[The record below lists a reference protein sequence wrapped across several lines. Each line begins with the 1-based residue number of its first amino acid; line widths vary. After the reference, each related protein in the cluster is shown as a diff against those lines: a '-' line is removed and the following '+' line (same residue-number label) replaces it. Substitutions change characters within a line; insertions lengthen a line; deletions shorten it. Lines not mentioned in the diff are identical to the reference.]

1 MNSFNSIKKPTYFY
15 LPDGKIVINYMYGWP
30 KQPHSNITKI
40 IYIFPDY
47 DKKRNYSNK
56 KHSVTEKDRI
66 ESIKHTAKVYELTY
80 LKEKKEKE
88 IASLK
93 YYRNKYS
100 ISRIAELEKDIED
113 IENSI
118 NKNKNSI
125 HPYFYNTQTT
135 IYPHQQEVI
144 SDILNEIAHIT
155 QAKFIASNPEF
166 DADIKFGFYD
176 DFHIS
181 HGSIEFSYTTRGFA
195 TYPSGYSTPIK
206 KINIDEQYQYSGTI
220 FLNLSSHQYYKII
233 HQNDL
238 DNYIKTEGNIGDAF
252 NFKDNGTVLI
262 IKKTNTL
269 IETLKNNKYQP
280 GTYHYKVVLHEVG
293 HALGLSHSWQY
304 LEYKDKNHVLA
315 SLKYSVMGYDIPTS
329 EHADFGGLY
338 PMTFMLLD
346 ILLLQQLY
354 GENMTTRLENNIY
367 GFHSNTGRVAYSL
380 KSIEDKLVSCI
391 WDSGG
396 IDTLDFSLYTVNQV
410 INLNEGSFSD
420 IGGLRS
426 NISIAYKTI
435 IENAIGGSGH
445 DTIIGNSANNELIGG
460 DGNDTINGGLGND
473 HLYGGMGND
482 ILYGDI
488 GNDYLYGGIG
498 DDILHGGMGNDI
510 LHGSMGNDYLYGNK
524 GNDKLFGGDGDDT
537 LVDYYGNN
545 TFIGGKGND
554 LLFSISKAGRNELQ
568 GGEGNDIF
576 YCGLGTNLLYGEQ
589 GNDTFNFL
597 CYKGAKSYN
606 LIFDF
611 NTNED
616 KIIFVDQNYKK
627 IDISKMKRVEQLSG
641 NENEIVLHNDIHT
654 NKTTITISTANNDHH
669 STIFIKLEG
678 ILSYNDLLDI

>member
-40 IYIFPDY
+40 TYIFPDY

-56 KHSVTEKDRI
+56 KYSVTEKDRI
-66 ESIKHTAKVYELTY
+66 ESIKHIAKVNELTY
-80 LKEKKEKE
+80 FKNKKEKE
-88 IASLK
+88 IVLLK
-93 YYRNKYS
+93 YNENIYS
-100 ISRIAELEKDIED
+100 KRKIAILEKE
-113 IENSI
+113 IENI
-118 NKNKNSI
+118 ENDIIFYKNSI
-125 HPYFYNTQTT
+125 HLFFYTTQTT
-135 IYPHQQEVI
+135 IYLHQQGVI
-144 SDILNEIAHIT
+144 SDILKEISHIT
-155 QAKFIASNPEF
+155 PIEFIASDPEY
-166 DADIKFGFYD
+166 DAELKFGFYD
-176 DFHIS
+176 DFYIHN
-181 HGSIEFSYTTRGFA
+181 GSREFSYTTRGFA
-195 TYPSGYSTPIK
+195 TYPSWYLPSKK

-220 FLNLSSHQYYKII
+220 FLNLSSHQYHKII
-233 HQNDL
+233 HKNDL
-238 DNYIKTEGNIGDAF
+238 NHYIETEGNIGDVF

-269 IETLKNNKYQP
+269 IEKLKNSKYQP
-280 GTYHYKVVLHEVG
+280 GTYEYKVLLHEIG
-293 HALGLSHSWQY
+293 HALGLNHSWQY

-315 SLKYSVMGYDIPTS
+315 SFKYSVMGYRMPTS

-338 PMTFMLLD
+338 PMTFMLVD
-346 ILLLQQLY
+346 ILLLQYLY
-354 GENMTTRLENNIY
+354 GENMTARIENNIY
-367 GFHSNTGRVAYSL
+367 GFNSNTGIDAYSL
-380 KSIEDKLVSCI
+380 NSIEDKLVSCI
-391 WDSGG
+391 WDAGG
-396 IDTLDFSLYTVNQV
+396 IDTLDFSQYNVNQV

-445 DTIIGNSANNELIGG
+445 DTIIGNSANNELLGG

-488 GNDYLYGGIG
+488 GNDYLYGGV
-498 DDILHGGMGNDI
+498 GNDHLYGGI
-510 LHGSMGNDYLYGNK
+510 GNDYLYGSK
-524 GNDKLFGGDGDDT
+524 GNDRLFGGDGDDT
-537 LVDYYGNN
+537 LVDYYGSN

-554 LLFSISKAGRNELQ
+554 LLFSISKAGHNELQ
-568 GGEGNDIF
+568 GGEGNDTF
-576 YCGLGTNLLYGEQ
+576 YCGLGTNLLYGGQ

-597 CYKGAKSYN
+597 CHKGAKSYN

-616 KIIFVDQNYKK
+616 KVIFVDRDYKK

-641 NENEIVLHNDIHT
+641 NENEIVLHNDLHT
-654 NKTTITISTANNDHH
+654 NKTTITISTANNNHH

>member
-40 IYIFPDY
+40 TYIFPDY

-56 KHSVTEKDRI
+56 KYSVTEKDRI
-66 ESIKHTAKVYELTY
+66 ESIKHIAKVNELTY
-80 LKEKKEKE
+80 FKNKKEKE
-88 IASLK
+88 IALLK
-93 YYRNKYS
+93 YNENIYS
-100 ISRIAELEKDIED
+100 KRKIAILEKE
-113 IENSI
+113 IENI
-118 NKNKNSI
+118 ENDIIFYKNSI
-125 HPYFYNTQTT
+125 HPFFYTTQTT
-135 IYPHQQEVI
+135 IYLHQQGVI
-144 SDILNEIAHIT
+144 SDILKEISHIT
-155 QAKFIASNPEF
+155 PIEFIASDPEY
-166 DADIKFGFYD
+166 DAELKFGFYD
-176 DFHIS
+176 DFYIHN
-181 HGSIEFSYTTRGFA
+181 GSREFSYTTRGFA
-195 TYPSGYSTPIK
+195 TYPSWYLPSKK
-206 KINIDEQYQYSGTI
+206 KINIDEKYQSSGTI
-220 FLNLSSHQYYKII
+220 FLNLSSHQYHKII
-233 HQNDL
+233 HKNDL
-238 DNYIKTEGNIGDAF
+238 NHYIETEGNIGDVF

-269 IETLKNNKYQP
+269 IEKLKNSKYQP
-280 GTYHYKVVLHEVG
+280 GTYEYKVLLHEIG
-293 HALGLSHSWQY
+293 HALGLNHSWQY

-315 SLKYSVMGYDIPTS
+315 SFKYSVMGYRMPTS

-338 PMTFMLLD
+338 PMTFMLVD
-346 ILLLQQLY
+346 ILLLQYLY
-354 GENMTTRLENNIY
+354 GENMTARIENNIY
-367 GFHSNTGRVAYSL
+367 GFNSNTGIDAYSL
-380 KSIEDKLVSCI
+380 NSIEDKLVSCI
-391 WDSGG
+391 WDAGG
-396 IDTLDFSLYTVNQV
+396 IDTLDFSQYNVNQV

-445 DTIIGNSANNELIGG
+445 DTIIGNSANNELLGG

-488 GNDYLYGGIG
+488 GNDYLYGGV
-498 DDILHGGMGNDI
+498 GNDHLYGGI
-510 LHGSMGNDYLYGNK
+510 GNDYLYGSK
-524 GNDKLFGGDGDDT
+524 GNDQLFGGDGDDT
-537 LVDYYGNN
+537 LVDYYGSN

-554 LLFSISKAGRNELQ
+554 LLFSISKAGHNELQ
-568 GGEGNDIF
+568 GGEGNDTF
-576 YCGLGTNLLYGEQ
+576 YCGLGTNLLYGGQ

-597 CYKGAKSYN
+597 CHKGAKSYN

-616 KIIFVDQNYKK
+616 KVIFVDRDYKK

-641 NENEIVLHNDIHT
+641 NENEIVLHNDLHT
-654 NKTTITISTANNDHH
+654 NKTTITISTANNNHH